1 MKNLRTIQ
9 ILDYINEKN
18 TCTIQELM
26 GQFNISHATIHRDL
40 SALEDQGVIRRI
52 RGGVAA
58 LEEPTIF
65 SRYQD
70 RLNRNSESKQEV
82 ARKALTK
89 VEDGDIIFLD
99 SSTTVYFLGKELQ
112 KTNFSNLT
120 IISNSLLIIQEFSLF
135 PTNYFLVA
143 LGGNYD
149 LQLNAFLGQT
159 TMNDLEKL
167 KFDKAF
173 ISALGIT
180 PDGISSRHENLSYLL
195 RRVLEI
201 ARQSYLLM
209 TPDKFGKSGLF
220 DIAPVSSLNGEIISN
235 AELPEYLRQ
244 INR

>member
-18 TCTIQELM
+18 ICTIQQLM
-26 GQFNISHATIHRDL
+26 GQFNISHATIHRDI
-40 SALEDQGVIRRI
+40 SDLEEKGLIRRV

-58 LEEPTIF
+58 LTPEEPTIF

-70 RLNRNSESKQEV
+70 RLNRNSDAKQEV
-82 ARKALTK
+82 ARKALSL

-99 SSTTVYFLGKELQ
+99 SSTTVYYLSKELQ

-120 IISNSLLIIQEFSLF
+120 IVSNSLLVIQEFSLF

-173 ISALGIT
+173 VSSLGIT
-180 PDGISSRHENLSYLL
+180 KDGISSRHENHSYFLK
-195 RRVLEI
+195 RVLEI
-201 ARQSYLLM
+201 AAQSYLLL
-209 TPDKFGKSGLF
+209 TADKFGKSGLF
-220 DIAPVSSLNGEIISN
+220 DIAPPKALAGVVANAPLPDYLN
-235 AELPEYLRQ
+235 
-244 INR
+244 

>member
-9 ILDYINEKN
+9 IAEYINEKK

-26 GQFNISHATIHRDL
+26 EKFGISHATIHRDIG
-40 SALEDQGVIRRI
+40 ALEEQGMIRRV

-58 LEEPTIF
+58 LTSEEPTIF

-70 RLNRNSESKQEV
+70 RLNRNGEAKLEV
-82 ARKALTK
+82 ARKALDK
-89 VEDGDIIFLD
+89 IEDGDIIFLD
-99 SSTTVYFLGKELQ
+99 SSTTVYFLAKELQ
-112 KTNFSNLT
+112 KTNFTNLT

-159 TMNDLEKL
+159 TMGDLEKL
-167 KFDKAF
+167 KIDKAF
-173 ISALGIT
+173 VSALGIT
-180 PDGISSRHENLSYLL
+180 GEGIFSRHENHSYFL

-201 ARQSYLLM
+201 SRRNYLLL
-209 TPDKFGKSGLF
+209 TADKFNKSGLF
-220 DIAPVSSLNGEIISN
+220 DIAPLSTINGIIAN
-235 AELPEYLRQ
+235 APVPKFK
-244 INR
+244 

>member
-9 ILDYINEKN
+9 IAEYINEKK

-26 GQFNISHATIHRDL
+26 EKFDISHATIHRDIG
-40 SALEDQGVIRRI
+40 ALEEQGVIRRV

-58 LEEPTIF
+58 LASEEPTIF

-70 RLNRNSESKQEV
+70 RLNRNGEAKLEV
-82 ARKALTK
+82 ARKALDK
-89 VEDGDIIFLD
+89 IEDGDIIFLD
-99 SSTTVYFLGKELQ
+99 SSTTVYFLAKELQ
-112 KTNFSNLT
+112 KTNFTNLT

-159 TMNDLEKL
+159 TMGDLEKL
-167 KFDKAF
+167 KIDKAF
-173 ISALGIT
+173 VSALGIT
-180 PDGISSRHENLSYLL
+180 GEGIFSRHENHSYFL

-201 ARQSYLLM
+201 SRRNYLLL
-209 TPDKFGKSGLF
+209 TADKFNKSGLF
-220 DIAPVSSLNGEIISN
+220 DIAPLSAVNAIIAN
-235 AELPEYLRQ
+235 APVPKFK
-244 INR
+244 